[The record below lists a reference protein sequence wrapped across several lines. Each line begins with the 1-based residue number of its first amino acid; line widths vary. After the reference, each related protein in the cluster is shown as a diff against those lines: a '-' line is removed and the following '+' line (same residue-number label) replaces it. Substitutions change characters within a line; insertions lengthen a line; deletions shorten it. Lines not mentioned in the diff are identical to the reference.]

1 VQYAFAKR
9 DEEASSTLY
18 TELDAKLREAGIMAG
33 LRSTNVSVIDPA
45 RPPVSPIRPN
55 PPLNLAVG
63 VFSGVFVGM
72 LAAFTLEHLDR
83 NLRNIDEAEQI
94 TGAQILA
101 VVPNLNG
108 VREHGASGVDI
119 VPVAEVSLR
128 APASLQ
134 AEAFTTLRTAVLL
147 SSIDRP
153 PKVIMVTSSLPGEGK
168 SVVSINFSTALAR
181 RGARVLLV
189 ETDLRRPSLER
200 YMKLPKGGGLSR
212 ALLGQPTSEL
222 VHFITPGLP
231 GFAVLPAGMSTV
243 SAPDLLASNKMR
255 ELVDSW
261 RAEYDFVVLDTPPL
275 LAVSDASV
283 VARLADV
290 SLLVVR
296 FSRITRQALARAM
309 RIFNN
314 NHGNIL
320 GLVVNDLT
328 PGNEEYYE
336 YYGYTSHENYY
347 AETSAHV

>member
-1 VQYAFAKR
+1 
-9 DEEASSTLY
+9 
-18 TELDAKLREAGIMAG
+18 
-33 LRSTNVSVIDPA
+33 
-45 RPPVSPIRPN
+45 
-55 PPLNLAVG
+55 
-63 VFSGVFVGM
+63 M

-83 NLRNIDEAEQI
+83 NLRTIDEAEQI

-108 VREHGASGVDI
+108 VRERGASGVDI

-212 ALLGQPTSEL
+212 ALLGQATSEL
-222 VHFITPGLP
+222 VHFITPSLP
-231 GFAVLPAGMSTV
+231 GLAVLPAGISTV

-314 NHGNIL
+314 NHGTIL

-347 AETSAHV
+347 AETNAHV